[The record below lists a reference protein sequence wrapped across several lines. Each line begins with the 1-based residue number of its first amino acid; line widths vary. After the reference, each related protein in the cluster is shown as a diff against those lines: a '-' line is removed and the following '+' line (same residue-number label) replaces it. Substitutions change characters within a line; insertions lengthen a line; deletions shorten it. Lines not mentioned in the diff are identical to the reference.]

1 VTKNSRPGQSSG
13 EIYHALRQQIL
24 SNQLSAN
31 QQLRQDDIASQFGVS
46 KIPVREALRQLA
58 ADGLVEFK
66 PRRGAFVT
74 ELTEDDILE
83 NLEIRQAL
91 ETHALAMA
99 IPNMTHNDFQQA
111 NAILQEYQHATDM
124 QQWSELNR
132 RFHLCLYAPC
142 GLPKLIGMLQE
153 IKARN
158 QSFITLQITHFSGF
172 ERAHEEHVEILQ
184 ACKNNDTE
192 RGVALLK
199 QHIEHTKK
207 EVMAHFRTSQNQR

>member
-1 VTKNSRPGQSSG
+1 MTKKTRPGLSSG
-13 EIYHALRQQIL
+13 EIYKELRQQIL
-24 SNQLSAN
+24 SNHLSAN

-74 ELTEDDILE
+74 ELTETDILE

-91 ETHALAMA
+91 ETHALTLA
-99 IPNMTHNDFQQA
+99 IPNMTAGDFQQA
-111 NAILQEYQHATDM
+111 ESILSEYQQVTDM
-124 QQWSELNR
+124 QRWSELNS

-142 GLPKLIGMLQE
+142 RLPKLIAMLQE

-158 QSFITLQITHFSGF
+158 HSFITLKITHFSGF
-172 ERAHEEHVEILQ
+172 NRAHEEHVEILQ
-184 ACKNNDTE
+184 ACKNKDTE
-192 RGVALLK
+192 HGVALLR

-207 EVMAHFRTSQNQR
+207 EVMAHFRR